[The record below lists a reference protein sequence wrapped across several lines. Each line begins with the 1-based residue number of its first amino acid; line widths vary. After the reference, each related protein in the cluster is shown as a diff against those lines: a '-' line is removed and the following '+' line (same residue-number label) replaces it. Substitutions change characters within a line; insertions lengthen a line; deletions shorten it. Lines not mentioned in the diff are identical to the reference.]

1 MHLDGAQ
8 TFGVLDVN
16 LKDIGCDSFSTS
28 AHKWLMGP
36 LEAGVLF
43 VKSDRIPQTWPSI
56 VTAGWS
62 DHLKGARK
70 LEVYGQ
76 RDDPRIVALESAIDF
91 TALIGIRTIE
101 ARMRFLATHLKQQLA
116 EIPGMQMK
124 TNMEP
129 ELSGGVVKCKL
140 AKMPTKTAY
149 DTLWERQRISIASTL
164 SGDSEGLR
172 FSPHIYNS
180 KDDIDRAAA
189 SVKALA

>member
-1 MHLDGAQ
+1 MRWQNRASVADSLIDLSLRQTLRQSQVGA
-8 TFGVLDVN
+8 G
-16 LKDIGCDSFSTS
+16 K
-28 AHKWLMGP
+28 
-36 LEAGVLF
+36 
-43 VKSDRIPQTWPSI
+43 
-56 VTAGWS
+56 
-62 DHLKGARK
+62 
-70 LEVYGQ
+70 
-76 RDDPRIVALESAIDF
+76 
-91 TALIGIRTIE
+91 IRTIE

-140 AKMPTKTAY
+140 AKMATKTAY